1 MCVGERLLV
10 YIHILFFFKREY
22 HDSGPSPFPSPCFVA
37 EIKDRMDHRRKQLQ
51 LVQLLDPRSNTGI
64 LYANRFLGAA
74 INIQQQPLRHV
85 FPLEFEANRDIRA
98 PLSLRICHFSEFLDS
113 SPPISCVFPFFI
125 LSGFAFLPN
134 NFREISTKERKEG
147 GGEWKRG
154 LHFKVALSFPLKV
167 LASTPERE
175 RVAHACSEP
184 PKNIL
189 NPEFEASL
197 PISFVAVACVPA

>member
-1 MCVGERLLV
+1 MKKVFSAIPNRDIQLCVCVGERLLV
-10 YIHILFFFKREY
+10 YISILFFFKREY

-37 EIKDRMDHRRKQLQ
+37 EIKDRMDHRRKQL

-85 FPLEFEANRDIRA
+85 FPPEFEANRDIRA
-98 PLSLRICHFSEFLDS
+98 PLSLRICHFSEFLNS

-134 NFREISTKERKEG
+134 NFREISTKERKEEG
-147 GGEWKRG
+147 GGMETRS
-154 LHFKVALSFPLKV
+154 ALQGRLV
-167 LASTPERE
+167 LSPQSPRE
-175 RVAHACSEP
+175 HA
-184 PKNIL
+184 
-189 NPEFEASL
+189 
-197 PISFVAVACVPA
+197 

>member
-1 MCVGERLLV
+1 MKKVFSAIPNRDIQLCVCVGERLLV

-85 FPLEFEANRDIRA
+85 FPPEFEANRDIRA
-98 PLSLRICHFSEFLDS
+98 PLSLRICHFSGFLSADFVRFSFFYLIRFRLS
-113 SPPISCVFPFFI
+113 SQQFSRNIDE
-125 LSGFAFLPN
+125 
-134 NFREISTKERKEG
+134 RE
-147 GGEWKRG
+147 KRG
-154 LHFKVALSFPLKV
+154 RGGMETRSALQGRLV
-167 LASTPERE
+167 LSPQSPRE
-175 RVAHACSEP
+175 HA
-184 PKNIL
+184 
-189 NPEFEASL
+189 
-197 PISFVAVACVPA
+197 